1 MIKVLV
7 VDDSAFMRKKLTE
20 ILQSDP
26 NIEVVATARDG
37 EDAIRKAE
45 EYLPDVITLDVNMPR
60 MDGLTALKILMQKR
74 IAPVVMVSS
83 LTQEGAEITLKA
95 LELGAFDF
103 VPKPGGTISLDID
116 RVKEDIIE
124 KVKAAATSSHKF
136 VVKKEILSKKLHNV
150 EQKKIS
156 GIKNEKGKSFKA
168 IVIGISTGGP
178 KTIMDVLPYIP
189 VNINACI
196 FLIQHMPPTF
206 TAQYA
211 KRLNESC
218 QIEVVE
224 ASAGQKVEKSK
235 CYVGKGGYHLIL
247 YGNTIE
253 ELRIRLTQ
261 KPLHRFMP
269 SVDICMMSVL
279 EKFGENTIG
288 VLMTGMGDD
297 GAEAMVKIKERGGIT
312 IAESEET
319 AIVFGMPK
327 EAILR
332 GAADYVLPSYKIA
345 EKLIELVGTE
355 D

>member
-20 ILQSDP
+20 ILESDP
-26 NIEVVATARDG
+26 EIEVIATARDG

-45 EYLPDVITLDVNMPR
+45 EYLPDVITLDINMPR
-60 MDGLTALKILMQKR
+60 MDGLTALRILMQKK

-95 LELGAFDF
+95 LEMGAFDF

-116 RVKEDIIE
+116 KVKEDIIE
-124 KVKAAATSSHKF
+124 KVRAAATSSKKF
-136 VVKKEILSKKLHNV
+136 VVRKELAKKTMFDVSARPTISTQHE
-150 EQKKIS
+150 EQKP
-156 GIKNEKGKSFKA
+156 FKA

-178 KTIMDVLPYIP
+178 KTIMDVLPYLP
-189 VNINACI
+189 PNLNACV

-211 KRLNESC
+211 KRLNENC
-218 QIEVVE
+218 QIEVIE
-224 ASAGQKVEKSK
+224 ASAGMKVEKSK
-235 CYVGKGGYHLIL
+235 CYVGKGGYHLTL
-247 YGNTIE
+247 YGTNIE
-253 ELRIRLTQ
+253 DLRIRLTQ
-261 KPLHRFMP
+261 KPEHRFMP
-269 SVDICMMSVL
+269 SVDVCMMSVL
-279 EKFGENTIG
+279 EKFQENTIG

-297 GAEAMVKIKERGGIT
+297 GADAMVKIRQRGGIT

-319 AIVFGMPK
+319 AIVFGMPR

-332 GAADYVLPSYKIA
+332 GGADYVLPSYKIA
-345 EKLIELVGTE
+345 EKLIELIGQE

>member
-1 MIKVLV
+1 MIRVLV

-20 ILQSDP
+20 ILESDP
-26 NIEVVATARDG
+26 DIEVVATARDG

-45 EYLPDVITLDVNMPR
+45 EFLPDVITLDINMPR
-60 MDGLTALKILMQKR
+60 MDGLTALKILMQKK

-95 LELGAFDF
+95 LEMGAFDF

-116 RVKEDIIE
+116 KVKQDIIE
-124 KVKAAATSSHKF
+124 KVKAAAASSHKF
-136 VVKKEILSKKLHNV
+136 VVKKAFVKKASFKV
-150 EQKKIS
+150 SQKTPPSTQPLGQKPS
-156 GIKNEKGKSFKA
+156 KA

-178 KTIMDVLPYIP
+178 KTIMDVIPYLPA
-189 VNINACI
+189 NLNACV

-211 KRLNESC
+211 KRLNENS
-218 QIEVVE
+218 QLEVVE
-224 ASAGQKVEKSK
+224 ASAGMKVEKSK
-235 CYVGKGGYHLIL
+235 CYVGKGGYHLTL
-247 YGNTIE
+247 YGSSIDD
-253 ELRIRLTQ
+253 LRIRLTQ
-261 KPLHRFMP
+261 KPEHRFMP
-269 SVDICMMSVL
+269 SVDVCMLSVL
-279 EKFGENTIG
+279 EKFKENTIG

-297 GAEAMVKIKERGGIT
+297 GADAMVKIRQSGGVT

-319 AIVFGMPK
+319 AIVFGMPR

-332 GAADYVLPSYKIA
+332 GGADYVLPSYKIA
-345 EKLIELVGTE
+345 EKLIELVGEE

>member
-20 ILQSDP
+20 ILESDP
-26 NIEVVATARDG
+26 NIKVVATARDG

-45 EYLPDVITLDVNMPR
+45 EYMPDVITLDVNMPR
-60 MDGLTALKILMQKR
+60 MDGLTALKILMQKK

-95 LELGAFDF
+95 LEMGAFDF
-103 VPKPGGTISLDID
+103 VPKPGGTISLNID

-124 KVKAAATSSHKF
+124 KVKAAATSSRKF
-136 VVKKEILSKKLHNV
+136 VIKKDTSQNLAHGISKKQPDLAKQNG
-150 EQKKIS
+150 QKP
-156 GIKNEKGKSFKA
+156 FKA

-178 KTIMDVLPYIP
+178 KTIMDVLPYLP
-189 VNINACI
+189 ADLNACV

-211 KRLNESC
+211 KRLNENC

-224 ASAGQKVEKSK
+224 ASAGMKIEKSK
-235 CYVGKGGYHLIL
+235 CYVGKGGYHLVL
-247 YGNTIE
+247 YGNSIE
-253 ELRIRLTQ
+253 DLRVRLTQ
-261 KPLHRFMP
+261 KPEHRFMP
-269 SVDICMMSVL
+269 SVDVCMMSVL

-297 GAEAMVKIKERGGIT
+297 GADAMVKIRQRGGIT

-332 GAADYVLPSYKIA
+332 GGADYVLPSYKIA
-345 EKLIELVGTE
+345 EKLVELVE
-355 D
+355 EQE